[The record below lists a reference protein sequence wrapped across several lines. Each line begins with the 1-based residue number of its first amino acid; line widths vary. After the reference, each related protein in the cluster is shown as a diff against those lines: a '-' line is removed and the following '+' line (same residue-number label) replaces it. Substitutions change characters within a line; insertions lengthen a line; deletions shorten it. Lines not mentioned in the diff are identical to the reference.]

1 MGSLVKTVAVIPAR
15 LASTRLPE
23 KALVDIAGRPMVAHV
38 VERVLLAKGL
48 SEVIV
53 ATDDDRIA
61 NVARK
66 AGARPVLTSPGCPS
80 GTDRVAEALQGLD
93 ADLVLNI
100 QGDEPLLPADAVEAL
115 HRTLVEGL
123 SVGAGMA
130 TLARPLDASE
140 SGLPQVVKVVLA
152 EDRTALYFS
161 RSIVPFPREPGVLKP
176 LAHVG
181 LYGYTRATLER
192 LSSLAPTAL
201 ERAEGLEQLRA
212 LGHGIR
218 IAVGV
223 GHWKTHAV
231 DTAEDLARVRALV
244 GA

>member
-1 MGSLVKTVAVIPAR
+1 
-15 LASTRLPE
+15 
-23 KALVDIAGRPMVAHV
+23 MVAHV

-48 SEVIV
+48 AEVIV

-61 NVARK
+61 TAARK
-66 AGARPVLTSPGCPS
+66 AGARPVMTSAACPS
-80 GTDRVAEALQGLD
+80 GTDRVADAVRGLD
-93 ADLVLNI
+93 AELVLNI

-115 HRTLVEGL
+115 HRTLIEGTGL
-123 SVGAGMA
+123 GAGMA
-130 TLARPLDASE
+130 TLARPLDAAE
-140 SGLPQVVKVVLA
+140 AGLPQVVKVVLA

-161 RSIVPFPREPGVLKP
+161 RSIVPFPREPGVVKP

-181 LYGYTRATLER
+181 LYGYTRETLER
-192 LSSLAPTAL
+192 LSTLPPTGL

-218 IAVGV
+218 ITVGV
-223 GHWKTHAV
+223 GPWKTHAV

-244 GA
+244 GV